1 MFAGTRWLWTME
13 EMVIITRRGSGQKGE
28 SGPLSYGQ
36 SFYPFCYGTKPT
48 EQDFQIMWSVP
59 ALMYGNYDGI
69 EHLKISKFPHCPF
82 PIFNEILMMTL
93 FGLVNPNC
101 KIKTSL
107 CTKTKHDRI
116 PWVWAHCR
124 AGISP
129 PQAPTRLGQTKQGPA
144 TRVDSRTTLFIL

>member
-13 EMVIITRRGSGQKGE
+13 EMVIIRRRGSWQSVRE
-28 SGPLSYGQ
+28 WATLLWPIFLSFLLRDKTYGARF
-36 SFYPFCYGTKPT
+36 S
-48 EQDFQIMWSVP
+48 
-59 ALMYGNYDGI
+59 NYVVTPCSYVW
-69 EHLKISKFPHCPF
+69 ELRWNWTFENHEMPPF

-93 FGLVNPNC
+93 FGFVNPNC